1 MRHLA
6 AAACVLGL
14 AGTAAADTLVVPSEP
29 YPTLQA
35 AVDAAG
41 TGDTIVLSAGTY
53 GAGADIVGKTDLRIV
68 GKGGPVLDLE
78 GANGLDVTACSG
90 IRISGITIQGANNGI
105 YVYDS
110 SDVVVSRVVLSAIN
124 YEAFG
129 INGCQGVVVSRCT
142 FTTVGGKGVED
153 GGSTGVVVDRCV
165 FTDCGEG
172 AVVLSPFAEP
182 GLGSD
187 GARVTRCVITGTGP
201 AVTATGTGMVFDR
214 NRFTVDGGLALDLD
228 GLAGADGAVITRNIF
243 SMTGTDRC
251 LDFAGTG
258 VVVSRNRSAGGG
270 IIEQGSGNL
279 LERNV
284 IAGGDFG
291 ISTNGS
297 GAVLRGNRV
306 SDVQGNGLDLG
317 GTALTVERNVVERC
331 GNAGIASQ
339 VSGSTFTGNRV
350 ADAPYAFLVI
360 YGGNTFSKNRAT
372 GTTTYDLWDQQ
383 VGGTNT
389 YGTNAFRT
397 TLFGD

>member
-1 MRHLA
+1 MRHLV

-41 TGDTIVLSAGTY
+41 TGDTVVLLAGNY
-53 GAGADIVGKTDLRIV
+53 PGQLNILGKADLRIL
-68 GKGGPVLDLE
+68 GKGTVVLTENAEVNIGNCVDVE
-78 GANGLDVTACSG
+78 IAGLS
-90 IRISGITIQGANNGI
+90 IQGASNGI

-110 SDVVVSRVVLSAIN
+110 SGVRITRVSMDAIAN
-124 YEAFG
+124 EALA
-129 INGCQGVVVSRCT
+129 IDGCQDVVVSRCT
-142 FTTVGGKGVED
+142 VTTVGGKGIQD
-153 GGSTGVVVDRCV
+153 AGSTGVVVDRCA

-172 AVVLSPFAEP
+172 AIVLSPTAEP

-214 NRFTVDGGLALDLD
+214 NQFTVDGGLALDLD

-284 IAGGDFG
+284 ITGGDFG

-306 SDVQGNGLDLG
+306 FDLQGNGLDLG
-317 GTALTVERNVVERC
+317 GGALVVEKNVVERC

-350 ADAPYAFLVI
+350 ADAPYAFLII